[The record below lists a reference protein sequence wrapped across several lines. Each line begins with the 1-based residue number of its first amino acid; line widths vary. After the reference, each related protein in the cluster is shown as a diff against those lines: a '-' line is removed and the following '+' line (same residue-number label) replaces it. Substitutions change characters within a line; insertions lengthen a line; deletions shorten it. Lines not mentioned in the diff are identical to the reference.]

1 MGSTTSKAEEETT
14 AQEAAGY
21 QLLEDIPDNL
31 LVQHNNIMETN
42 NDTSDNAPTQEVE
55 PPLYGD
61 GEGATIKIDD
71 AIEAIGMG
79 K

>member
-1 MGSTTSKAEEETT
+1 MGSAASKTKEETT
-14 AQEAAGY
+14 AQEGGGY

-31 LVQHNNIMETN
+31 LVEHNNIMEL
-42 NDTSDNAPTQEVE
+42 DDNAPTQEVE
-55 PPLYGD
+55 PPIYGD
-61 GEGATIKIDD
+61 GATIKIDD

>member
-1 MGSTTSKAEEETT
+1 MA
-14 AQEAAGY
+14 
-21 QLLEDIPDNL
+21 
-31 LVQHNNIMETN
+31 TN